1 MIHAFLAGFAGCIGV
16 LVACLC
22 WSRCNEWMAGRRI
35 AREARR
41 FRRELEAPPEQK
53 SAHQR
58 EWESYAARAHRAVCT
73 KQGAVGLTYG
83 ALVWA
88 IIIGAGL
95 ALAG

>member
-1 MIHAFLAGFAGCIGV
+1 MIHAFLAGFAGALGV
-16 LVACLC
+16 LVACVC
-22 WSRCNEWMAGRRI
+22 WNYGSEWLAGRRI

-41 FRRELEAPPEQK
+41 ELKAPPEQK

-58 EWESYAARAHRAVCT
+58 EWEAYAARAHRAVCT
-73 KQGAVGLTYG
+73 KQSAVGLTYG